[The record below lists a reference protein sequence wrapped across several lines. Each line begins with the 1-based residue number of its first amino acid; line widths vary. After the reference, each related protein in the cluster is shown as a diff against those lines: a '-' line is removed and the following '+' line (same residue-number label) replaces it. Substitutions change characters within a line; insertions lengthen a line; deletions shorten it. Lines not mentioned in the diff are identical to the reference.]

1 MTVGAR
7 GATAGLVAAVIA
19 LFACAVALGGGLSPN
34 PANDPRL
41 LNKPIED
48 FRYDEATRCRD
59 EPTRGMKALEKWLGR
74 NVRGT
79 SWGIM
84 RCERSA
90 AGCCEAGRL
99 QPPRRGPGPRLAP
112 RRPEAQGPAAAMRL
126 IRALI
131 TRDHNGERAA
141 LARRMGVAGP
151 DLRLQELVVGPG
163 QARQVLVLLPAE
175 RREAATGSTPPRP
188 TSTTS
193 TSSSTGPG
201 RGSGRASGAPP
212 LPTRVHGHAHNEVST

>member
-84 RCERSA
+84 RCERLRGRLLRSGA
-90 AGCCEAGRL
+90 TTASMPRAGRS
-99 QPPRRGPGPRLAP
+99 
-112 RRPEAQGPAAAMRL
+112 
-126 IRALI
+126 
-131 TRDHNGERAA
+131 
-141 LARRMGVAGP
+141 
-151 DLRLQELVVGPG
+151 
-163 QARQVLVLLPAE
+163 
-175 RREAATGSTPPRP
+175 TGTSTP
-188 TSTTS
+188 
-193 TSSSTGPG
+193 
-201 RGSGRASGAPP
+201 GSARSGAP
-212 LPTRVHGHAHNEVST
+212 R